1 MLNCSFI
8 DTILK
13 RYFFFIS
20 PIYLLL
26 YHSALLVRVFDT
38 HPPPPP
44 PPLVLRP
51 LPIQIFPYGLGAIIL
66 LKYQKYKTCVVSNS
80 CDKL

>member
-44 PPLVLRP
+44 PLVLRP

>member
-38 HPPPPP
+38 LPPPP